1 MTTMPVYFM
10 ISYYVDWILEHFCT
24 SFSDTATVDEATG
37 TQHVMDETHHGMD
50 EGQQEIQVE
59 QDVQVSEG
67 TSDRASLYCKR

>member
-37 TQHVMDETHHGMD
+37 TQHVMDETHRGMD

-67 TSDRASLYCKR
+67 TSDGASLCCKR

>member
-37 TQHVMDETHHGMD
+37 TQHVIL
-50 EGQQEIQVE
+50 QNQ
-59 QDVQVSEG
+59 
-67 TSDRASLYCKR
+67 SDQSSSLPHIIINKIGNFK